1 MPVPVTIAGLED
13 NDRDR
18 RRRRGLIPAVIVGAI
33 VVHAAA
39 LVVAA
44 LVVVARFFAEPQATF
59 EVVKAY
65 RIPVQTREH
74 RMNMARH
81 EAVAPKPVFT
91 DRLVS
96 TRPTAFALPEMPVL
110 DLDQMLPLDP
120 GELVSDQIGSLIG
133 TAGLGSG
140 LGSGG
145 LGAGGTGGT
154 GLSFFGIN
162 TEGSRILL
170 LFDVSASVLN
180 KAQASGLPLSKI
192 KEETLKLIATLPL
205 NARYSLVQ
213 FVRNY
218 KPFSDELVAATPQNR
233 ERSSQWVESEW
244 NESGMLGARVKGV
257 RTASPNGLPIVLDFA
272 FSLKPDT
279 VFLISDGSFEQ
290 TAPADANRSIPEAEI
305 QEQLKRLQK
314 TAGKEVPIHFLG
326 FQMKESHRDFWRRT
340 AQRSG
345 GKFREIK

>member
-1 MPVPVTIAGLED
+1 MPLPVTIAGLED
-13 NDRDR
+13 SSRDR
-18 RRRRGLIPAVIVGAI
+18 RQRRGLVSAVIVGAVI
-33 VVHAAA
+33 VHGAA
-39 LVVAA
+39 LVIAA

-59 EVVKAY
+59 EVVKEY

-81 EAVAPKPVFT
+81 EAVAPKPAFT

-96 TRPTAFALPEMPVL
+96 TRPTHFALPEMPKL

-120 GELVSDQIGSLIG
+120 GELVSDQLGSLVG

-145 LGAGGTGGT
+145 LGAGGTGGA
-154 GLSFFGIN
+154 GLSFFGIK

-180 KAQASGLPLSKI
+180 KARASGLPLAKI

-233 ERSSQWVESEW
+233 ERSVQWVETEW
-244 NESGMLGARVKGV
+244 NETGMLGARVKGV

-290 TAPADANRSIPEAEI
+290 TAPTDANRSIPEAEI

-314 TAGKEVPIHFLG
+314 AAGKEVPVHFLG
-326 FQMKESHRDFWRRT
+326 FQMKEAHRDFWRRT